1 MQSLTNRQESGMANP
16 TSQPIQEKSSQ
27 PGVLFHA
34 MPKNELLAELGSTP
48 EGLTSEEAKA
58 RMERYG
64 PNDISRIRRRP
75 VLLQFFGHFR
85 NLMVI
90 ILLIAAFISVFVRE
104 ITSALIIF
112 FIVLASVTLDF
123 FQEYK
128 AENAAELLRQKI
140 ITRATVFRDR
150 IQQELPIT
158 GLVPGDIILLAAGDI
173 VPADARVIMARDFF
187 INQSALTGE
196 PYPVEKTMSKE
207 DPTKPLTEAANY
219 IFLGTSVVSGTA
231 TALVTRTGPST
242 EFGKVAKTLVERP
255 PETEFERGLKQFS
268 YLMSRFVFFLV
279 IFVFFINA
287 LFRHGILESLLFSV
301 ALAVGMTP
309 ELLPMILSL
318 NLSKGSIAMSEKG
331 AIVKHP
337 ESIQNFGSMDVLC
350 TDKTGT
356 LTENK
361 IVLVRHLDTEGK
373 DSEDVLLWSFINS
386 HFHTGIKS
394 PLDDAIVSFRN
405 IDVTEYRKIDEIP
418 FDFIRKRVSIIVSR
432 GSGSFLI
439 SKGAPEEIFH
449 LCVSVDHGGVV
460 EPLTDAV
467 RDRITAIYQ
476 AQSAEGF
483 RTLAVCYRPV
493 PDEHARFSVADEK
506 DMILA
511 GLITFIDPPK
521 ESARDSVQML
531 ARSGIELKI
540 LTGDNELVAQKTCE
554 LIGLPVK
561 GVLAGAAI
569 ENMDVETLSRLVENV
584 TIFSRVTP
592 VQKNR
597 IMNALKY
604 NGHVVG
610 FMGDGINDAPS
621 IRQADVGISVENAV
635 DIARE
640 SADIILLKNDL
651 RILNDGVL
659 EGRRTFGN
667 TMKYI
672 LMGTSSNF
680 GNMFSVAGAS
690 LFLGFLP
697 MLPIQILLNNLLYDV
712 SESTIPSD
720 NVDAAYIST
729 PKKWDIDF
737 IKKFIIIFGP
747 VSSVFDF
754 ITFFILLFI
763 FRADASLFQT
773 GWFIESICTQ
783 TLVIFVIRT
792 RVVPFYKSK
801 PSRLLLVSSFLIVL
815 IACILPFTVIGSI
828 FGFVHPPVIFFAV
841 LAGLVIGYLL
851 MVELVKWWFY
861 RRYSSFIERK
871 TTKTF
876 SV

>member
-1 MQSLTNRQESGMANP
+1 MIYPMSP
-16 TSQPIQEKSSQ
+16 PVQEKN
-27 PGVLFHA
+27 PGPVARYHSL
-34 MPKNELLAELGSTP
+34 PENELLAELGSTP
-48 EGLTSEEAKA
+48 EGLTSGEAEA

-75 VLLQFFGHFR
+75 VLFQFLGHFR

-90 ILLIAAFISVFVRE
+90 ILLIAALISVFVRE

-140 ITRATVFRDR
+140 ITTASVFRDR
-150 IQQELPIT
+150 VQQELPIT
-158 GLVPGDIILLAAGDI
+158 GLVPGDIIILAAGDI
-173 VPADARVIMARDFF
+173 VPADARVLTARDFF

-196 PYPVEKTMSKE
+196 PYPVEKTAGNE
-207 DPTKPLTEAANY
+207 DPAKPLTEAGNY

-231 TALVTRTGPST
+231 TALVTRTGAST

-373 DSEDVLLWSFINS
+373 DSENVLLWSYINS

-394 PLDDAIVSFRN
+394 PLDDAIVSFRTL
-405 IDVTEYRKIDEIP
+405 DVTEYRKIDEIP

-449 LCVSVDHGGVV
+449 LCVSADHGGVV
-460 EPLTDAV
+460 EPLTDVV
-467 RDRITAIYQ
+467 RERITAIYQ

-493 PDEHARFSVADEK
+493 PDEHAPFSVADEK
-506 DMILA
+506 EMILA

-521 ESARDSVQML
+521 ESARDSVQLL

-569 ENMDVETLSRLVENV
+569 EPMDVETLSRVVENV

-597 IMNALKY
+597 IMNALKH

-690 LFLGFLP
+690 LFLRFLP
-697 MLPIQILLNNLLYDV
+697 MLPIQILLNNLLYDL

-747 VSSVFDF
+747 V
-754 ITFFILLFI
+754 
-763 FRADASLFQT
+763 
-773 GWFIESICTQ
+773 
-783 TLVIFVIRT
+783 
-792 RVVPFYKSK
+792 
-801 PSRLLLVSSFLIVL
+801 RL
-815 IACILPFTVIGSI
+815 
-828 FGFVHPPVIFFAV
+828 
-841 LAGLVIGYLL
+841 GL
-851 MVELVKWWFY
+851 
-861 RRYSSFIERK
+861 
-871 TTKTF
+871 
-876 SV
+876 

>member
-1 MQSLTNRQESGMANP
+1 MAYP
-16 TSQPIQEKSSQ
+16 ASQPVQEKIHA
-27 PGVLFHA
+27 PGVLFHTL
-34 MPKNELLAELGSTP
+34 PENELLAELGSTA

-58 RMERYG
+58 RIERYG
-64 PNDISRIRRRP
+64 PNDFSRIRRRP
-75 VLLQFFGHFR
+75 VLLQFVGHFR

-90 ILLIAAFISVFVRE
+90 ILLIAALISVFVRE

-128 AENAAELLRQKI
+128 AGNAAELLRQKI

-150 IQQELPIT
+150 VQQELPIT
-158 GLVPGDIILLAAGDI
+158 ELVPGDIITLAAGDI
-173 VPADARVIMARDFF
+173 IPADARVLMARDFF

-196 PYPVEKTMSKE
+196 PYPVEKSAGSE
-207 DPTKPLTEAANY
+207 DPAKPLAEAGNY

-231 TALVTRTGPST
+231 TAVVTRTGAST
-242 EFGKVAKTLVERP
+242 EFGKVAKSLVERP

-373 DSEDVLLWSFINS
+373 DSENVLLYSYINS
-386 HFHTGIKS
+386 YFHTGIKS
-394 PLDDAIVSFRN
+394 PLDDAIVCFRH
-405 IDVTEYRKIDEIP
+405 IDVDEYRKIDEIP
-418 FDFIRKRVSIIVSR
+418 FDFVRKRVSIIVSQ
-432 GSGSFLI
+432 GSHAILI
-439 SKGAPEEIFH
+439 SKGAPEEVLRI
-449 LCVSVDHGGVV
+449 CSSADHEGGV

-467 RDRITAIYQ
+467 RERINSIYQ
-476 AQSAEGF
+476 VQSADGF

-493 PDEHARFSVADEK
+493 PDEHAQFSVADEK
-506 DMILA
+506 EMILA

-521 ESARDSVQML
+521 ESARDSVQLL

-561 GVLAGAAI
+561 GVLAGAVI
-569 ENMDVETLSRLVENV
+569 EHMDVETLSRVVENV

-597 IMNALKY
+597 IMNALKH

-621 IRQADVGISVENAV
+621 IRQADVGISVKNAV

-690 LFLGFLP
+690 LFLRFLP

-712 SESTIPSD
+712 SESTIPTD

-729 PKKWDIDF
+729 PKKWDIEF
-737 IKKFIIIFGP
+737 IKKFIVIFGP

-763 FRADASLFQT
+763 FSADASLFQT

-801 PSRLLLVSSFLIVL
+801 PSRLLLASSFFIVL

-861 RRYSSFIERK
+861 RKYSSFIERK
-871 TTKTF
+871 TTTPA
-876 SV
+876 SI